1 MKTIY
6 ILLII
11 TITCV
16 SCQRQQVE
24 NIKFKKLAIDFDKH
38 NAQSLDLI
46 NSIDSIRIVPLETD
60 STFII
65 GGIKN
70 LRYDAPYL
78 FIEDP
83 LSQCLYV
90 YDVNG
95 NGISKIANNGRG
107 AGEFIS
113 ITDFTILNNNTI
125 VIMDNMGGKIIF
137 YNLHGDFLREI
148 NIEDPHMDIT
158 CISVIDNDYLTLFTD
173 YRDTIS
179 CVSILDITN
188 GKIKR
193 IPFNLPPYAQNSQ
206 LSLNRTFS
214 KYKDSVLFK
223 TVFDYNVFQITPDS
237 IIPRYQFDFKR
248 YNIPL
253 TSFDGEIETYI
264 AYARRNDYISNL
276 DDLLENNKYIYCNFF
291 KGGNA
296 YDLYYNKQQQQP
308 YIFNTTTLPDEFK
321 SLYSVPKYAKDNYF
335 IFTLADEDCLHTLL
349 KFHQASMNHIKLIYT
364 PLTSQKN
371 LENNNPHLVFIYTQ

>member
-1 MKTIY
+1 M
-6 ILLII
+6 
-11 TITCV
+11 
-16 SCQRQQVE
+16 
-24 NIKFKKLAIDFDKH
+24 
-38 NAQSLDLI
+38 
-46 NSIDSIRIVPLETD
+46 DS
-60 STFII
+60 
-65 GGIKN
+65 
-70 LRYDAPYL
+70 
-78 FIEDP
+78 
-83 LSQCLYV
+83 
-90 YDVNG
+90 
-95 NGISKIANNGRG
+95 
-107 AGEFIS
+107 
-113 ITDFTILNNNTI
+113 
-125 VIMDNMGGKIIF
+125 MGGKIIF